1 MLVASPFAVWCQVRH
16 LTPKLPV
23 ICQVR
28 HLTPKLPVIC
38 QVKRLTAPLP
48 CWQSL
53 MEFYMSHSH
62 TVICTAGHID
72 HGKSSLMLSLTGYN
86 PDVLREEQER
96 EMTIEL
102 GFVFYG
108 DDVTFIDVPGHEKFL
123 KTMLAGASSVD
134 GAILVIAA
142 DDGIMP
148 QTREHFE
155 ILQLLGI
162 KQGIIALTKVDLAE
176 EDWRELVIEE
186 IRELTKGSFLEK
198 APILPISN
206 RTKEGMTEFKAAL
219 DNLILSTTSRN
230 DRGLFRMWLDRAF
243 TIKGSGT
250 IVAGTVLSGE
260 LKTGERVEIL
270 PAGINARVK
279 RIQVHK
285 QDVNLTSIGERAA
298 LNLPGISKEDVK
310 RGDLLAT
317 PDHYRPTYMLNA
329 RLNLVSSAPKQLETR
344 TRLRL
349 HLGSSEHIGR
359 IIMLEKRPIQP
370 GGSGLVQFRLED
382 QAMADIGDRYVVR
395 SFSEGRVLGGGVMLG
410 IHPKKMKYAEKDEL
424 ERLRRLESAEPYE
437 IVSQY
442 ILRIGEKT
450 TDAATMSK
458 ELALPKEEVI
468 DIISALSRDRKV
480 KMLSPKPKYQV
491 IDATLYSTLKENIC
505 NLLEDFHQKQSHI
518 SGVRRSDLKAK
529 LMQNAP
535 LNLLEVLLNDLIE
548 ERKVAVDAEI
558 VRKSD
563 HEVTFNKDQEQLK
576 QRIVDIYI
584 ERMFNSPDIGELS
597 EELGCKT
604 NQLDPIITGLCELGE
619 MLKLHGPDGKSF
631 YFHKIAIEKAE
642 KLLLSFFKEHNEMR
656 FFEFRE
662 LIGSSRKYTTP
673 ILMYFDDKGLTYRD
687 GEVRRIK
694 GS

>member
-1 MLVASPFAVWCQVRH
+1 ML
-16 LTPKLPV
+16 
-23 ICQVR
+23 
-28 HLTPKLPVIC
+28 
-38 QVKRLTAPLP
+38 
-48 CWQSL
+48 
-53 MEFYMSHSH
+53 HSH

-72 HGKSSLMLSLTGYN
+72 HGKSSLMLNLTGYN

-123 KTMLAGASSVD
+123 KTMLAGVSSVD

-176 EDWRELVIEE
+176 DDWRELVIEE
-186 IRELTKGSFLEK
+186 IKELTKNSFLEE
-198 APILPISN
+198 APILPLSN
-206 RTKEGMTEFKAAL
+206 RTKEGMTEFKEAL

-285 QDVNLTSIGERAA
+285 QDVNFASIGERAA
-298 LNLPGISKEDVK
+298 LNLPGISKDDVN

-329 RLNLVSSAPKQLETR
+329 RLNLLSSASKQLETR
-344 TRLRL
+344 TRIRL

-359 IIMLEKRPIQP
+359 AIMLEKQPIQP
-370 GGSGLVQFRLED
+370 GESGLVQFRLED

-395 SFSEGRVLGGGVMLG
+395 SFSEGRVLGGGVLLG
-410 IHPKKMKYAEKDEL
+410 VHPRKMKYAEKDEM

-437 IVSQY
+437 IVHQY
-442 ILRIGEKT
+442 ISGIGEKT
-450 TDAATMSK
+450 TDAATMSR
-458 ELALPKEEVI
+458 ELALPKEEVV
-468 DIISALSRDRKV
+468 DIISALSRDRKIKV
-480 KMLSPKPKYQV
+480 LNPKPKWQV
-491 IDATLYSTLKENIC
+491 IDAVLYTSLLENIC
-505 NLLEDFHQKQSHI
+505 VFLDDFHQKQSHI
-518 SGVRRSDLKAK
+518 SGMRRSDLKAK
-529 LMQNAP
+529 LMPKAP
-535 LNLLEVLLNDLIE
+535 LNLLEILLNNLIE
-548 ERKVAVDAEI
+548 EKKVIVDAEI

-563 HEVTFNKDQEQLK
+563 HRVTFSDDQEQLK

-584 ERMFNSPDIGELS
+584 ERMFNTPDTDELS
-597 EELGCKT
+597 KEIGCKPSEVD
-604 NQLDPIITGLCELGE
+604 LIITGLCELGE
-619 MLKLHGPDGKSF
+619 IRKLHGPDGKPF
-631 YFHKIAIEKAE
+631 YFHRMAIEKAE
-642 KLLLSFFKEHNEMR
+642 ELLRKFFREHSEMR

-662 LIGSSRKYTTP
+662 LIDSSRKYTTP

-694 GS
+694 SS